1 MHTEH
6 HSWFSNRLDREM
18 GVNVYGHFG
27 APVLVFPTSGG
38 DEHEYAQRGM
48 VDAVAHLIEA
58 GRIKLFCVNSN
69 NQDSWYA
76 QAHPRHRSYKQAM
89 YDRYVIDEVVPFLR
103 DHCRTPDIAITTTG
117 CSFGAYHA
125 VNSLLKHP
133 DVFRRCI
140 ALSGVYDLRCF
151 MDGEYDDNFYFN
163 NPVDY
168 MANLRDP
175 WYLEQLR
182 GCEIHLVTGHGPWE
196 DSTTSRQLAAA
207 IRGCGLTVHLDDW
220 GSDGGHD
227 WPFWRKQIGVYLGKI

>member
-48 VDAVAHLIEA
+48 VDAVAHLIDA
-58 GRIKLFCVNSN
+58 GRIKLFCINSI

-76 QAHPRHRSYKQAM
+76 RAHPRHRSYKQAM
-89 YDRYVIDEVVPFLR
+89 YDRYVIDEVVPFVR
-103 DHCRTPDIAITTTG
+103 NHCRTPNIAITTTG

-140 ALSGVYDLRCF
+140 AQSGVYDLRCF
-151 MDGEYDDNFYFN
+151 MDGDYDDNFYFN
-163 NPVDY
+163 NPIDY

-175 WYLEQLR
+175 WFLEHLS

-207 IRGCGLTVHLDDW
+207 IRGCGVTVHLDDW